1 MWLRS
6 RYTFVKAFAVNFKQ
20 QSNEEAA
27 AAPEQSNEE
36 AAAAPDRPSKNAGFP
51 FDVFLKAG
59 EGLQS
64 KFGHLRLAMGLNTCS
79 TKVIAFLGHRT

>member
-27 AAPEQSNEE
+27 AAL
-36 AAAAPDRPSKNAGFP
+36 DRPSKNAGFP

-59 EGLQS
+59 EGLQT
-64 KFGHLRLAMGLNTCS
+64 KFGHLNLACHGSEHLFNEGNCFSRAPYMNLS
-79 TKVIAFLGHRT
+79 